1 MRNAIGWLSIA
12 CAVNSIFFTA
22 VCKSQD
28 PAPTAQDTQQTES
41 TDKSSNAKFYK
52 FKPLGESIETGE
64 LFSKLYTA
72 ESLKNVKSPKYLEGQ
87 TEMLNAVRTKG
98 EDLSYG
104 AENWDPTGYC

>member
-41 TDKSSNAKFYK
+41 TDKSSNAKFSGLNGLAK
-52 FKPLGESIETGE
+52 RLEFVE
-64 LFSKLYTA
+64 LS
-72 ESLKNVKSPKYLEGQ
+72 V
-87 TEMLNAVRTKG
+87 
-98 EDLSYG
+98 
-104 AENWDPTGYC
+104 